1 MPLPTN
7 GDGAIAKYTPGGQ
20 LICAQSFGGDGTERV
35 KAVELDAAGNIY
47 ISGYSY
53 STTIE
58 FGNITLTRTGG
69 SDAYVAKLDSTGSFL
84 WAYYLGGTKDDLG
97 LDISV
102 NNAGDVL
109 VAGAFQDQVDFDPDP
124 SNDVTL
130 TSAGEKD
137 HEEHR

>member
-69 SDAYVAKLDSTGSFL
+69 SDAYVANWIPLAVFSGLIILGELRTTLDS
-84 WAYYLGGTKDDLG
+84 
-97 LDISV
+97 IS
-102 NNAGDVL
+102 
-109 VAGAFQDQVDFDPDP
+109 P
-124 SNDVTL
+124 
-130 TSAGEKD
+130 
-137 HEEHR
+137 